1 MAIMIPN
8 RPHAFA
14 PASLEGV
21 MFTALE
27 KLSDEYYV
35 FHSLR
40 LSTVVDNT
48 FHESETDFV
57 VFNKRLG
64 ILCLEAKA
72 GQVRYENGYWLY
84 GSGEPM
90 HNGGPFNQAASNKW
104 KLIKYFENHR
114 FASVLDKC
122 KFLHAVW
129 FPSISE
135 ADVRGLRLP
144 TESDKAL
151 IMTKEALADPQ
162 PYLERILSTEL
173 PNGKETNL
181 TEQEVNRILREIL
194 CPQFNVFPSV
204 TFESDLKKIVFHR
217 MLEEQAGILNF
228 LSEQK
233 TAVINGAAGTGK
245 TMIAVEKAQRH
256 ASAGE
261 KVLFLCYNVQLKN
274 YLSENYPHDNIDYY
288 TISGLAC
295 KLCDIGS
302 PNYEKLKSVLEEM
315 YIYDSFPYMH
325 VVIDEGQDFGTEAVE
340 ETGLIEIMK
349 SIITD
354 IKPDNASFYIFYDKL
369 QLVQAQAIPQY
380 ISDADCKLTLY
391 RNCRNTEN
399 IATTSLAPITERKAK
414 LIDGCVK
421 GVPAKLHF
429 CESDEKA
436 REKIDLIIDTLKGQG
451 VKDIVI
457 LTCKTENT
465 SVMSSIVSNGLYRN
479 KYRFSTCRKF
489 KGLEADAVIL
499 VDADADIFEEEK
511 ALLYYVGTSRA
522 RLWLDIITTMDNEA
536 CTSVL
541 QSVFKKDGYIKNPQ
555 RELAAAINA
564 IPAR

>member
-27 KLSDEYYV
+27 KLPDEYYV

-114 FASVLDKC
+114 FTSILEKC

-135 ADVRGLRLP
+135 IDVRGLRLP

-151 IMTKEALADPQ
+151 IMTKEALDDPQ
-162 PYLERILSTEL
+162 QYLERILSTEL
-173 PNGKETNL
+173 PNGKQTNL

-217 MLEEQAGILNF
+217 MLEEQSGILNF

-256 ASAGE
+256 ELLGKRCCFCVIIHSL
-261 KVLFLCYNVQLKN
+261 KTIFLK
-274 YLSENYPHDNIDYY
+274 
-288 TISGLAC
+288 
-295 KLCDIGS
+295 
-302 PNYEKLKSVLEEM
+302 
-315 YIYDSFPYMH
+315 
-325 VVIDEGQDFGTEAVE
+325 
-340 ETGLIEIMK
+340 IM
-349 SIITD
+349 
-354 IKPDNASFYIFYDKL
+354 
-369 QLVQAQAIPQY
+369 
-380 ISDADCKLTLY
+380 LT
-391 RNCRNTEN
+391 R
-399 IATTSLAPITERKAK
+399 
-414 LIDGCVK
+414 
-421 GVPAKLHF
+421 
-429 CESDEKA
+429 
-436 REKIDLIIDTLKGQG
+436 
-451 VKDIVI
+451 I
-457 LTCKTENT
+457 L
-465 SVMSSIVSNGLYRN
+465 
-479 KYRFSTCRKF
+479 
-489 KGLEADAVIL
+489 
-499 VDADADIFEEEK
+499 
-511 ALLYYVGTSRA
+511 
-522 RLWLDIITTMDNEA
+522 ITTP
-536 CTSVL
+536 SP
-541 QSVFKKDGYIKNPQ
+541 G
-555 RELAAAINA
+555 
-564 IPAR
+564 

>member
-27 KLSDEYYV
+27 KLPDEYYV

-114 FASVLDKC
+114 FTSILEKC

-135 ADVRGLRLP
+135 IDVRGLRLP

-151 IMTKEALADPQ
+151 IMTKEALDDPQ
-162 PYLERILSTEL
+162 QYLERILSTEL
-173 PNGKETNL
+173 PNGKQTNL

-217 MLEEQAGILNF
+217 MLEEQSGILNF

-256 ASAGE
+256 ATAGE
-261 KVLFLCYNVQLKN
+261 KVLFLCYNTQLKN
-274 YLSENYPHDNIDYY
+274 YLSENYAHENIDYY
-288 TISGLAC
+288 TNSGLAC
-295 KLCDIGS
+295 KLCNTTT
-302 PNYEKLKSVLEEM
+302 PNYEKMKSVLEDM
-315 YIYDSFPYMH
+315 YVFDNFPYMH
-325 VVIDEGQDFGTEAVE
+325 IVIDEGQDFGIDAVE
-340 ETGLIEIMK
+340 ETGIIEVLK

-354 IKPDNASFYIFYDKL
+354 IKPNNASFYIFYDKL
-369 QLVQAQAIPQY
+369 QLVQSRKIPQY

-399 IATTSLAPITERKAK
+399 IATTSLAPITERRPK

-429 CESDEKA
+429 CNSDEKA
-436 REKIDLIIDTLKGQG
+436 RERLDLIIDTLKGQG
-451 VKDIVI
+451 IKDIVI
-457 LTCKTENT
+457 LTCKTEST
-465 SVMSSIVSNGLYRN
+465 SILSNCVSDGIYRN

-499 VDADADIFEEEK
+499 IDVTSEIFEEENS
-511 ALLYYVGTSRA
+511 LIYYVGTSRA

-536 CTSVL
+536 CTDVL
-541 QSVFKKDGYIKNPQ
+541 QSVFEKRGHIKNPQ
-555 RELAAAINA
+555 RELAASINA
-564 IPAR
+564 IPTK

>member
-27 KLSDEYYV
+27 KLPDEYYV

-114 FASVLDKC
+114 FTSILEKC

-135 ADVRGLRLP
+135 IDVRGLRLP

-151 IMTKEALADPQ
+151 IMTKEALDDPQ
-162 PYLERILSTEL
+162 QYLERILSTEL
-173 PNGKETNL
+173 PNGKQTNL

-217 MLEEQAGILNF
+217 MLEEQSGILNF

-256 ASAGE
+256 ATAGE
-261 KVLFLCYNVQLKN
+261 KVLFLCYNTQLKS
-274 YLSENYPHDNIDYY
+274 YLSENYAHENIDYY

-295 KLCDIGS
+295 KLCNTTT
-302 PNYEKLKSVLEEM
+302 PNYEKMKSVLEDM
-315 YIYDSFPYMH
+315 YVFDNFPYMH
-325 VVIDEGQDFGTEAVE
+325 IVIDEGQDFGIDAVE
-340 ETGLIEIMK
+340 ETGIIDVLK

-354 IKPDNASFYIFYDKL
+354 IKPDSASFYIFYDKL
-369 QLVQAQAIPQY
+369 QLVQSRKIPQY

-399 IATTSLAPITERKAK
+399 IATTSLAPITERKPK

-429 CESDEKA
+429 CDSDETA
-436 REKIDLIIDTLKGQG
+436 HERLDLIIDTLKGQG

-457 LTCKTENT
+457 LTCKTEST
-465 SVMSSIVSNGLYRN
+465 SILCDFVSNSIYRN

-499 VDADADIFEEEK
+499 VDVTPELFEAENS
-511 ALLYYVGTSRA
+511 LIYYVGTSRA

-536 CTSVL
+536 CTDVL
-541 QSVFKKDGYIKNPQ
+541 QSVFEKRGHVKNPQ
-555 RELAAAINA
+555 RELAASINA
-564 IPAR
+564 IPTK

>member
-27 KLSDEYYV
+27 KLPDEYYV

-90 HNGGPFNQAASNKW
+90 HNGGPFNQASSNKW

-114 FASVLDKC
+114 FASILEKC

-135 ADVRGLRLP
+135 SDVRGMRLP

-162 PYLERILSTEL
+162 PYLERILSMKL

-204 TFESDLKKIVFHR
+204 SFESDLKKIVFHR
-217 MLEEQAGILNF
+217 MLEEQSGILNF

-261 KVLFLCYNVQLKN
+261 KVLFLCYNAQLKN

-295 KLCDIGS
+295 KLCDTAT
-302 PNYEKLKSVLEEM
+302 PNYGKLKSVLEDM
-315 YIYDSFPYMH
+315 YVFDNFPYMH
-325 VVIDEGQDFGTEAVE
+325 VIIDEGQDFGTEAVE
-340 ETGLIEIMK
+340 ETGILEIIK

-369 QLVQAQAIPQY
+369 QLVQARTIPQY

-399 IATTSLAPITERKAK
+399 IATTSLAPITERKPK

-429 CESDEKA
+429 CLSDDKA
-436 REKIDLIIDTLKGQG
+436 REKIDFIIDALRGQG

-457 LTCKTENT
+457 LTCKTEST
-465 SVMSSIVSNGLYRN
+465 SVMTNVISNGLYRN

-499 VDADADIFEEEK
+499 TDVDAGIFEEQK
-511 ALLYYVGTSRA
+511 SLLYYVGTSRA
-522 RLWLDIITTMDNEA
+522 RLWLDIITTMDSDA
-536 CTSVL
+536 CADVL
-541 QSVFKKDGYIKNPQ
+541 QSVFEKHGHIKNPQ

>member
-27 KLSDEYYV
+27 KLPDEYYI

-84 GSGEPM
+84 SSGQPM
-90 HNGGPFNQAASNKW
+90 HNGGPFNQASSNKW
-104 KLIKYFENHR
+104 KLIKYFESHR
-114 FASVLDKC
+114 FASILEKC

-135 ADVRGLRLP
+135 SDVRGMRLP

-162 PYLERILSTEL
+162 PYLEKILSMKL
-173 PNGKETNL
+173 PNGKETTL
-181 TEQEVNRILREIL
+181 TEQEVSRILREIL

-217 MLEEQAGILNF
+217 MLEEQSGILNF

-256 ASAGE
+256 ASSGE
-261 KVLFLCYNVQLKN
+261 KVLFLCYNAQLKN
-274 YLSENYPHDNIDYY
+274 FLSENYSHDNIDYY

-295 KLCDIGS
+295 KLCNTATA
-302 PNYEKLKSVLEEM
+302 NYEKLKSVLEDM
-315 YIYDSFPYMH
+315 YVFDSFPYMH

-340 ETGLIEIMK
+340 ETGILEIIR

-354 IKPDNASFYIFYDKL
+354 IKPDNSSFYIFYDKL
-369 QLVQAQAIPQY
+369 QLVQARTIPQY
-380 ISDADCKLTLY
+380 ISDADC
-391 RNCRNTEN
+391 
-399 IATTSLAPITERKAK
+399 
-414 LIDGCVK
+414 
-421 GVPAKLHF
+421 
-429 CESDEKA
+429 
-436 REKIDLIIDTLKGQG
+436 
-451 VKDIVI
+451 
-457 LTCKTENT
+457 
-465 SVMSSIVSNGLYRN
+465 
-479 KYRFSTCRKF
+479 
-489 KGLEADAVIL
+489 
-499 VDADADIFEEEK
+499 
-511 ALLYYVGTSRA
+511 
-522 RLWLDIITTMDNEA
+522 
-536 CTSVL
+536 
-541 QSVFKKDGYIKNPQ
+541 
-555 RELAAAINA
+555 
-564 IPAR
+564 